1 MKSASSLVRGNE
13 MEQRRDA
20 SSFLS
25 EMDGYYNVEPLG
37 LNVSGIEL
45 HAAALSKG
53 PLFSSNSSSR
63 KIYLLEMIEKRE
75 KFEEKNSISII
86 LKYLEVTKRSRH

>member
-45 HAAALSKG
+45 HAVR
-53 PLFSSNSSSR
+53 F
-63 KIYLLEMIEKRE
+63 
-75 KFEEKNSISII
+75 
-86 LKYLEVTKRSRH
+86 V